1 MFISFDEFLKQKRN
15 KQNKYKNEL
24 NFAENHDYDT
34 LMSLSN
40 TELLQE
46 ETKDAAV
53 LTEEM
58 IQKRNELLNN
68 NEGQAQNLRWG
79 KTLSS
84 VCNE

>member
-24 NFAENHDYDT
+24 NFAENHDYNK

>member
-24 NFAENHDYDT
+24 NFAENHDYDK

-84 VCNE
+84 VCDE

>member
-1 MFISFDEFLKQKRN
+1 M
-15 KQNKYKNEL
+15 
-24 NFAENHDYDT
+24 NFAENHDYDK

>member
-24 NFAENHDYDT
+24 NFAENHDYDK

-68 NEGQAQNLRWG
+68 NEGQTQNLRWG

>member
-24 NFAENHDYDT
+24 NFAENHDYDK

-46 ETKDAAV
+46 ETKGAAV

>member
-24 NFAENHDYDT
+24 NFAENHDYDK